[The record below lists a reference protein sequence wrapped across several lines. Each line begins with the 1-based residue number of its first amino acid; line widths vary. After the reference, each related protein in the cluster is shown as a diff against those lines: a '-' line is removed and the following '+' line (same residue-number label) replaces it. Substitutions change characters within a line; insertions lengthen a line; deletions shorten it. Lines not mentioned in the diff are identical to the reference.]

1 MVTSGE
7 REGVIS
13 KIQRGDYDLQ
23 TIMHKITYEDVLCKT
38 KNIASIS

>member
-1 MVTSGE
+1 MVFSGE
-7 REGVIS
+7 REGVIG

-23 TIMHKITYEDVLCKT
+23 TIMHKISYKDVLRKT